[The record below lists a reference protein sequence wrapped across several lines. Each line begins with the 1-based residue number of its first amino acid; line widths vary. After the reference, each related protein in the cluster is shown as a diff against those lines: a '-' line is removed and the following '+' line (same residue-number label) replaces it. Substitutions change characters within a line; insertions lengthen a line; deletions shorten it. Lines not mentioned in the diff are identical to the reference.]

1 MGRILIFL
9 LLGWEREKIPSPLI
23 ITAFPC
29 HSYGFPK
36 HLPFP
41 KINYFLILGNRKP
54 GTTFSCKKPLKVRFT
69 PSAASNQAIFLHM
82 PSLQLHHALHVAKS
96 ARLNVLSVIL
106 SFLVQG
112 NTFIRLFTFCSFK
125 ETRPLFQVECSIS
138 MFKKKSPLGL
148 YYCFPVG
155 LLIILYR
162 LCIVLLIATRIIA
175 LFSLSS

>member
-1 MGRILIFL
+1 MIFNNIHL
-9 LLGWEREKIPSPLI
+9 VQQSYPL
-23 ITAFPC
+23 
-29 HSYGFPK
+29 
-36 HLPFP
+36 HLPQ
-41 KINYFLILGNRKP
+41 NYLIHSTLPIFILSTQPYSILTVDMFGSYLTTKNPRAWVQPLTLGNPFISSLFR
-54 GTTFSCKKPLKVRFT
+54 LL
-69 PSAASNQAIFLHM
+69 FLNPCYQYHT
-82 PSLQLHHALHVAKS
+82 LNVAKS